1 MMNNLNIQ
9 ISIIVNGEALK
20 IEQDLTVS
28 DLIRQQQLI
37 PERVAVEYNRSI
49 LARSRW
55 SETMLKQEDQ
65 LEIVH
70 FVGGG

>member
-1 MMNNLNIQ
+1 MNNLNTQ

-20 IEQDLTVS
+20 IAQDLTVS
-28 DLIRQQQLI
+28 DLIMQQQLT
-37 PERVAVEYNRSI
+37 PERVAVEYNRAI
-49 LARSRW
+49 LTRSRW
-55 SETMLKQEDQ
+55 SETILKPEDQ

>member
-1 MMNNLNIQ
+1 MNNLNTQ

-20 IEQDLTVS
+20 IEQNLTVS
-28 DLIRQQQLI
+28 DLIMQQQLI
-37 PERVAVEYNRSI
+37 PERVAVEYNRAI

-55 SETMLKQEDQ
+55 SETMLKPEDQ

>member
-1 MMNNLNIQ
+1 MNNLNTQ

-20 IEQDLTVS
+20 IAQNLTVS
-28 DLIRQQQLI
+28 DLIRQQQLT
-37 PERVAVEYNRSI
+37 PERVAVEYNRTI
-49 LARSRW
+49 LTRSRW
-55 SETMLKQEDQ
+55 SETILKPEDQ